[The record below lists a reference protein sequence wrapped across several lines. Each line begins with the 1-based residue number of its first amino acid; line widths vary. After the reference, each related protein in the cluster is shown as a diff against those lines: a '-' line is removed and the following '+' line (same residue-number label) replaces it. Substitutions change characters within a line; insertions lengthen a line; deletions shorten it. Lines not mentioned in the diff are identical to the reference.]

1 MLNNTTVVAV
11 RAGRNSDFY
20 DHWVEFLSPLHGIR
34 QADKPLLA
42 ELLRRRDAIARK
54 CTEDMAD
61 SVLFSQPSRVSI
73 RETMGVTRSYLNVML
88 THLRRCGAIK
98 DGRVN
103 PRLVPRFNGGEDDYK
118 LIVHF
123 MLSDERAD

>member
-1 MLNNTTVVAV
+1 MLSNTTVVAV
-11 RAGRNSDFY
+11 NTGRNTDFY
-20 DHWVEFLSPLHGIR
+20 MHWVEFLSPLHGIR

-42 ELLRRRDAIARK
+42 ELLRRRDAITRK
-54 CTEDMAD
+54 CPDDMAD
-61 SVLFSQPSRVSI
+61 DILFSQPSRVSI
-73 RETMGVTRSYLNVML
+73 RETLGVTRSYLNVML

-98 DGRVN
+98 GGRLN

-123 MLSDERAD
+123 MFNDETEH